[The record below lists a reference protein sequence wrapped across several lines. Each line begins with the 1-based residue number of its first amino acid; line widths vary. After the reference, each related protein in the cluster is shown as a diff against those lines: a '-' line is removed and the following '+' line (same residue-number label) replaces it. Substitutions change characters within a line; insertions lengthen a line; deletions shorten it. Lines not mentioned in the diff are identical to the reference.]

1 MATNSDIA
9 PKVTS
14 TFSKDVKKSWV
25 IIVCAAL
32 FAFALYAIMPYE
44 PNVKKGL
51 ALLVFAAVLWFTE
64 AIHIT
69 ITALLIPAVAVIIG
83 IHKIVDKK
91 FDLINGALVNTDSL
105 ESVKLTALTI
115 KDGLANFSNPTIYL
129 FFGGFA
135 LATALHIQKLDR
147 KIAMKLISLSGN
159 HLGYAVFSICVVTA
173 LLSMWISNTATA
185 AMMLPL
191 AIGILSQLDLGKDR
205 STFVFVLL
213 SIAYSASIGGLG
225 TMVGSPPNAIASAA
239 LKLDFIGWMKIGL
252 PIMLILFP
260 LMLIT
265 LYITFRPKL
274 NMKINLNLEE
284 DVPWTGP
291 RIATLIVFLLTAFL
305 WIFSKK
311 ISAIIGVTLSDALIA
326 LMAACAVAIL
336 GLASWKDIA
345 KGTDWGVLLL
355 FGGGLALSGILQGSG
370 ASLVLGK
377 EVARIFGN
385 TPQLVIIAVVTIF
398 IIILTEFTSNTASAA
413 LLVPVFATI
422 ATEMGMPKETLV
434 MVIGIGA
441 SCAFMLPV
449 ATPPNAIVFGTG
461 YIRQKDM
468 MKAGFFLGLVC
479 VAVITLYAHF
489 ILG

>member
-1 MATNSDIA
+1 M
-9 PKVTS
+9 
-14 TFSKDVKKSWV
+14 
-25 IIVCAAL
+25 
-32 FAFALYAIMPYE
+32 
-44 PNVKKGL
+44 
-51 ALLVFAAVLWFTE
+51 
-64 AIHIT
+64 
-69 ITALLIPAVAVIIG
+69 
-83 IHKIVDKK
+83 
-91 FDLINGALVNTDSL
+91 
-105 ESVKLTALTI
+105 
-115 KDGLANFSNPTIYL
+115 
-129 FFGGFA
+129 
-135 LATALHIQKLDR
+135 
-147 KIAMKLISLSGN
+147 
-159 HLGYAVFSICVVTA
+159 
-173 LLSMWISNTATA
+173 
-185 AMMLPL
+185 
-191 AIGILSQLDLGKDR
+191 
-205 STFVFVLL
+205 
-213 SIAYSASIGGLG
+213 
-225 TMVGSPPNAIASAA
+225 
-239 LKLDFIGWMKIGL
+239 
-252 PIMLILFP
+252 
-260 LMLIT
+260 
-265 LYITFRPKL
+265 
-274 NMKINLNLEE
+274 
-284 DVPWTGP
+284 
-291 RIATLIVFLLTAFL
+291 

-461 YIRQKDM
+461 YIRQRDM